1 MEQVCKFFCICNVHI
16 SNVFSVILRGCDTR
30 IDTKREDVCSDKETG
45 IWKGTIVRFSKIKLF
60 NFYYFHLYFRL
71 ASVIQTSVM
80 MQANWNSNQFQFCF
94 SLCFTTFWN
103 KILWNSIQTSVDH
116 VQAMLSVF
124 HVLEIMFISWLFCL

>member
-1 MEQVCKFFCICNVHI
+1 MEQVCNFFCICNVHI

-45 IWKGTIVRFSKIKLF
+45 FGKGTIVRFSKIKLF

-80 MQANWNSNQFQFCF
+80 MQANWNSNQFRFCF
-94 SLCFTTFWN
+94 SLCSTTFWN

-116 VQAMLSVF
+116 VQAILSVY
-124 HVLEIMFISWLFCL
+124 HVLETMFVSGLFCL